1 MRISHLPRRT
11 RSRLMAT
18 LVTLTFIVGQVMQP
32 VYAAPASVPPLL
44 SDQPIAAKV
53 AAKPNIFYTLDDS
66 GSMQYNFIPDFVTS
80 TVANVAITKITGSA
94 SWRRHIASTAA
105 LFNGQFLN
113 IMGTGAIQPEYIG
126 EFWITLSCPHAFPY
140 TIVGAPMT
148 PATGASPTR
157 RLRVLPRRHQCR
169 RPAPRPSRATS
180 RSRRRRSSPR
190 ISTA

>member
-66 GSMQYNFIPDFVTS
+66 GSMQYNFIPDFVVNTAPQ
-80 TVANVAITKITGSA
+80 VADWLAQV
-94 SWRRHIASTAA
+94 R
-105 LFNGQFLN
+105 
-113 IMGTGAIQPEYIG
+113 
-126 EFWITLSCPHAFPY
+126 
-140 TIVGAPMT
+140 
-148 PATGASPTR
+148 
-157 RLRVLPRRHQCR
+157 
-169 RPAPRPSRATS
+169 
-180 RSRRRRSSPR
+180 
-190 ISTA
+190 